1 MKSFAIQNPTLHQ
14 FPLVLSIPHSGT
26 HVPAEIRAQMI
37 PHVLLP
43 NTDWFLPE
51 LYAFLPEQGVTTITA
66 HLSRYAIDLNRSPAQ
81 ARTGDFRSLVY
92 ETSTQGRPL
101 YPQPLSDEEIKRRTE
116 SYYLP
121 YHQALQQ
128 LLQDK
133 LTVFPKVYLLDLH
146 SFFLN
151 FNEQDHGDILLS
163 DWDHKTASP
172 QTMHVLHHALES
184 QGFSVTENS
193 IKGGYLTRHFGTLFG
208 ERVES
213 IQIEL
218 RYTAYLADRYFG
230 EEEITEKDEALFAS
244 AQQKLKNAFS
254 SILEQLSR

>member
-1 MKSFAIQNPTLHQ
+1 MKPFSVQNSSLHQ

-26 HVPAEIRAQMI
+26 HLPPEIRTQMI

-43 NTDWFLPE
+43 NADWFLPE

-66 HLSRYAIDLNRSPAQ
+66 HLSRYAIDLNRSSTQ
-81 ARTGDFRSLVY
+81 TRTGDFHSLVY
-92 ETSTQGRPL
+92 ETNTQGRPL
-101 YPQPLSDEEIKRRTE
+101 YAQPLSDEEIQRRTE

-128 LLQDK
+128 LLQNK

-172 QTMHVLHHALES
+172 KTMLLLHHALET

-244 AQQKLKNAFS
+244 TQQKLKNAFS
-254 SILEQLSR
+254 NILDQLSR